1 MRYTLLL
8 VLSAV
13 ALASIGANSAHA
25 DRVAYD
31 ILGDARPSVGDDDEP
46 LGTIVPSPDSAPLV
60 KMMFSSED
68 HDELLSVV
76 QEWMIASS
84 KRATLFARR
93 LLDRVRRDR

>member
-46 LGTIVPSPDSAPLV
+46 FVTAPPTTVVEAAGPIPVERKLR
-60 KMMFSSED
+60 D
-68 HDELLSVV
+68 LL
-76 QEWMIASS
+76 W
-84 KRATLFARR
+84 RATKRLADSNVLTVALRITSDQRVAAR
-93 LLDRVRRDR
+93 